1 MKEASLTVK
10 CLRDHGMFDIWPA
23 QSVTFWPAQPNAQA
37 GGEPARDRVEF
48 EMPDGTPGSF
58 DRGTVYVMNA
68 SGKTIETIRLMDA
81 A

>member
-1 MKEASLTVK
+1 MKEAALTVK
-10 CLRDHGMFDIWPA
+10 CIRSDGMFDIWPA
-23 QSVTFWPAQPNAQA
+23 QNVTFWPAVPNTPQD
-37 GGEPARDRVEF
+37 RDRVEF
-48 EMPDGTPGSF
+48 EMPDGTPGSY

>member
-10 CLRDHGMFDIWPA
+10 CIRQNGIFDIWPA
-23 QSVTFWPAQPNAQA
+23 QNVAFWPGLPGAST
-37 GGEPARDRVEF
+37 ELARDRVQF

-68 SGKTIETIRLMDA
+68 SGKTIEVISLDA
-81 A
+81 AA